1 MASGEMGND
10 KKAKGASQGEQALD
24 ALPLSIRPILPHD
37 VEAATLC
44 GLEAW
49 QSTIRVCLEAFSHDQ
64 FIALQ
69 EAFRLYLCSFASG
82 AVEAGE
88 RIIVAE
94 LDGAVLGFCG
104 YDNHKGYLSDLW
116 VSPVWQGKGVAQALM
131 DEARSTMLDQGRRF
145 LTLEVLAQNHRAFAF
160 YKKQGFVETKRRVK
174 YDPVLKRRLMKIWMM
189 QRL

>member
-1 MASGEMGND
+1 MGDD
-10 KKAKGASQGEQALD
+10 KKAKD
-24 ALPLSIRPILPHD
+24 LSLGDQTQDTPPFTLRPILPDD

-49 QSTIRVCLEAFSHDQ
+49 QSTIGVCLGAFSHDQ

-82 AVEAGE
+82 AVETGE
-88 RIIVAE
+88 RLIVAE
-94 LDGAVLGFCG
+94 LDGAICGFCS
-104 YDNHKGYLSDLW
+104 YDHHKGYLSDLW
-116 VSPVWQGKGVAQALM
+116 VSPVWQGKGVAQALLHEM
-131 DEARSTMLDQGRRF
+131 RSTMQDQGRRF

-160 YKKQGFVETKRRVK
+160 YKKQGFIETKRRVK

>member
-1 MASGEMGND
+1 MGND
-10 KKAKGASQGEQALD
+10 KKAKGASQGDQTQD
-24 ALPLSIRPILPHD
+24 SPPLKLRPILPHD

-49 QSTIRVCLEAFSHDQ
+49 QSTIGVCLEAFSHDQ

-69 EAFRLYLCSFASG
+69 EAFRLYLYSFASG

-88 RIIVAE
+88 RLIVAE
-94 LDGAVLGFCG
+94 SNGAICGFCG
-104 YDNHKGYLSDLW
+104 YDDHKGYLSDLW
-116 VSPVWQGKGVAQALM
+116 VSPVWQGKGVAQALLHEM
-131 DEARSTMLDQGRRF
+131 RSTMQDQGRRF

-160 YKKQGFVETKRRVK
+160 YKKHGFVETKRRVK

>member
-1 MASGEMGND
+1 MGGD
-10 KKAKGASQGEQALD
+10 KKAKDVSLGDQTQDTPPFTL
-24 ALPLSIRPILPHD
+24 RPILPDD

-49 QSTIRVCLEAFSHDQ
+49 QSTIGVCLEAFSHDQ

-88 RIIVAE
+88 RLIVAE
-94 LDGAVLGFCG
+94 LDGAICGFCG
-104 YDNHKGYLSDLW
+104 YDDHKGYLSDLW
-116 VSPVWQGKGVAQALM
+116 VSPVWQGKGVAQALLHEM
-131 DEARSTMLDQGRRF
+131 RSTMRYQGRRF
-145 LTLEVLAQNHRAFAF
+145 ITLEVLAQNHRAFAF
-160 YKKQGFVETKRRVK
+160 YKKHGFVETKRRVK